1 MEVQYSMET
10 PAVELTRKTRRAG
23 TEQLKDA
30 VNDIHES
37 MKRLSETNNRIL
49 KNKLDALHVLLGKHC
64 GVSVNL
70 SKTRKAKLSKIPEET
85 VAEVTLPEVAAPEVT
100 VPMTMDAQT
109 VPEEAAPGEK
119 PKMMSK
125 ARVIDQTFNKFRSD
139 LSDSLKEFGKPLTT
153 EGNKKVS
160 TLWKN
165 AKDGNLNSVKNSLKT
180 LGVPEAQVSSI
191 ASRAVDEAKTYLERS
206 KTKKLKATPL
216 TPGKTRKVSMKK
228 PKAKLTVPTTSLEA
242 IPEEAEN
249 SAVKKR
255 EVEYEGAQYYV
266 IGDTVFEKNEDE
278 SVGKSVGTW
287 DEEENKVIS
296 L

>member
-1 MEVQYSMET
+1 
-10 PAVELTRKTRRAG
+10 
-23 TEQLKDA
+23 
-30 VNDIHES
+30 
-37 MKRLSETNNRIL
+37 
-49 KNKLDALHVLLGKHC
+49 LDALHVLLGKHC

-70 SKTRKAKLSKIPEET
+70 SKTRKGKLSKIPEGT
-85 VAEVTLPEVAAPEVT
+85 VPEGTVPEGTVPEET
-100 VPMTMDAQT
+100 VPMTMDSVPMT
-109 VPEEAAPGEK
+109 MEDVPITMDGVPETLVPGEK

-249 SAVKKR
+249 SAVRKR
-255 EVEYEGAQYYV
+255 EVEYEGKKYYV

-287 DEEENKVIS
+287 DEVENKVIS